1 MMKGKLT
8 FALVFGICLIPAV
21 AQEKVRIGEKIE
33 LSQENL
39 PEGVSP
45 PEVKGEFDQYVKA
58 LEQELKAQAGTFNP
72 ECQWLITVKLVIKP
86 KSKVIEL
93 TLDPG
98 RPASPRIMTTGF
110 LRRPD
115 FENDDAFKEAFKS
128 VVKMMIA
135 RASSC

>member
-1 MMKGKLT
+1 MMKGKVTL
-8 FALVFGICLIPAV
+8 ALVIWNCLIPAA
-21 AQEKVRIGEKIE
+21 AQEKVRISEKLE
-33 LSQENL
+33 LTQENL

-45 PEVKGEFDQYVKA
+45 PEVKGEFDHYVKA
-58 LEQELKAQAGTFNP
+58 LEQELKAQAGAFNP

-115 FENDDAFKEAFKS
+115 FESDDAYKEAFKS
-128 VVKMMIA
+128 VVKMVIA

>member
-1 MMKGKLT
+1 MMEGKLMC
-8 FALVFGICLIPAV
+8 ALVFWSCLIPAA
-21 AQEKVRIGEKIE
+21 AQEKIRISEKIE

-72 ECQWLITVKLVIKP
+72 ECQWLISVKLVVKP

-110 LRRPD
+110 IRRPD
-115 FENDDAFKEAFKS
+115 FETDDAYKEAFKS
-128 VVKMMIA
+128 VVKIVIA
-135 RASSC
+135 RAASC

>member
-1 MMKGKLT
+1 MMKWKLT
-8 FALVFGICLIPAV
+8 FALFWSCLIPAA
-21 AQEKVRIGEKIE
+21 AQEKVRISEKIE

-39 PEGVSP
+39 PEEVSP
-45 PEVKGEFDQYVKA
+45 PEVKGEFDQYVKE

-98 RPASPRIMTTGF
+98 RPSSPRIMTTGF
-110 LRRPD
+110 LRRAH
-115 FENDDAFKEAFKS
+115 FESDDAYKEAFKS
-128 VVKMMIA
+128 VVKMVVA
-135 RASSC
+135 RAASC